1 MESKTL
7 NVTIPPQKE
16 FPYFEARKMYE
27 ENQDKLEDFADF
39 DDTIRNTLFFAFTGD
54 NNELLGLIYYYMLED
69 GLTYVNGV
77 AGKKHH
83 LTNLRGL
90 KWTLGGFDCDI
101 YARSKQ
107 KSAILCLL
115 RLGFKK
121 VKENLYKLERIK

>member
-1 MESKTL
+1 MDTKNL
-7 NVTIPPQKE
+7 NVSIPSQPE
-16 FPYFEARKMYE
+16 CPYLEAKKMYE
-27 ENQDKLEDFADF
+27 ENQEKLEDFADF

-54 NNELLGLIYYYMLED
+54 NNELLGLIYYYTLDD
-69 GLTYVNGV
+69 GLTYINGV

-90 KWTLGGFDCDI
+90 KWTLNGFNCDI

-107 KSAILCLL
+107 KPAILCLL

-121 VKENLYKLERIK
+121 IDKNLYKLERTK